1 MSNLVRNAI
10 LAGAMAVVLSPV
22 ATAQTASQ
30 TPSSESS
37 AAPALE
43 EVMITAQKR
52 TENLQDVPIS
62 VQAIDA
68 ARLEERNVVSLS
80 GINDGSVP
88 GLNLAPYPGSSDF
101 YFPTFRGITTNTAF
115 ISAPVPIAVHIDG
128 VFVGQLVGLNNPAA
142 DLERIE
148 VLKGPQGVLSGR
160 NATGGALNLYTRR
173 PELGQ
178 FGFKQQLSFAGREQF
193 IAKTVINVPMGE
205 TFAAKL
211 AYAYTKRADEGI
223 DNSAPG
229 GIQFG
234 KRNADDIRL
243 DLRWMPDDTGL
254 TVDYG
259 YDRSQSKGYDTP
271 AQCLYPAPSIT
282 ALSGT
287 GDPRIAAFIAGC
299 SPKKLERLYV
309 PFNIPKNDNLVEMHT
324 LNLKWEVSPALT
336 IRSITGYRTLDTRN
350 AYNYGAYAGGADVRS
365 DSYPLLVP
373 GTPFDGQSHP
383 VTMKNKAFSE
393 ELQFLGEAGDTVSYT
408 AGLYYA
414 TEDGNQHSGPNV
426 GIYQPSAIPVGA
438 SFFDFVGMDQ
448 KGLNSS
454 KSDSWAVFGQLIW
467 RPEMFNGKL
476 EVVPGVRYTEDQRKA
491 DGYNLGWTTGYAV
504 IPTTPGQGILAFSF
518 PIAAPDV
525 GFASS
530 RGDLTFSKT
539 TPFLS
544 LNYHLN
550 DAVMGYAKYVEGYT
564 SGGFDPVSGPATAA
578 QFARGFQPET
588 IKSYELGLKGEF
600 LDRRLRTNLAIFES
614 KFSNEQKSVALPSGG
629 WQTQNV
635 AGSTYRGAE
644 LDVTAAITTGLQLS
658 LNYATLDHSYS
669 KWIDPNTGVDVTN
682 LRKLIVGKN
691 DYSATLDYR
700 FPDFGL
706 PGSLKGMVSL
716 SHRDRTST
724 PLNLTIPDVERY
736 STTPAFTLL
745 DARLELSEVS
755 IGGGNLSV
763 ALWGKNLADKDY
775 VTLAYQGWVTSSS
788 GTWGEP
794 RTFGADL
801 KYEF

>member
-1 MSNLVRNAI
+1 VKNTIRIST
-10 LAGAMAVVLSPV
+10 LAGAMACTLAA
-22 ATAQTASQ
+22 ATAAAQASPDD
-30 TPSSESS
+30 TSSS
-37 AAPALE
+37 PALE

-62 VQAIDA
+62 VQALDA
-68 ARLEERNVVSLS
+68 ATLDERNVVSLS

-160 NATGGALNLYTRR
+160 NATGGALNIYTRR

-178 FGFKQQLSFAGREQF
+178 FGFKQQLTFADREQF
-193 IAKTVINVPMGE
+193 IAKTIVNVPMGD

-211 AYAYTKRADEGI
+211 AYAYTTRSDEGI

-229 GIQFG
+229 GYQFG
-234 KRNADDIRL
+234 KRRADDIRL

-282 ALSGT
+282 ALAGT
-287 GDPRIAAFIAGC
+287 GDPRVAAFIAGC
-299 SPKKLERLYV
+299 SPRKLERLSV
-309 PFNIPKNDNLVEMHT
+309 PFSIPKNDNLVEMHT
-324 LNLKWEVSPALT
+324 LNLKWEVNPALT
-336 IRSITGYRTLDTRN
+336 IRSITGYRTIDTRN
-350 AYNYGAYAGGADVRS
+350 AYNYGADAGGTGVRS

-393 ELQFLGEAGDTVSYT
+393 ELQFLGDAGKSLSYT

-426 GIYQPSAIPVGA
+426 GLIYPSGVMSGI
-438 SFFDFVGMDQ
+438 DFVAVDQ

-467 RPEMFNGKL
+467 RPEMLDGRL
-476 EVVPGVRYTEDQRKA
+476 EVVPGVRYTEDKRRA
-491 DGYNLGWTTGYAV
+491 DGYNLGWTTGYGV

-530 RGDLTFSKT
+530 RGNLTFSKT

-544 LNYHLN
+544 LNYHFN

-578 QFARGFQPET
+578 QFARGFQPES

-600 LDRRLRTNLAIFES
+600 LDRRLRTNIAIFES

-644 LDVTAAITTGLQLS
+644 LDVTAALTTGLQLTMS
-658 LNYATLDHSYS
+658 YATLDHSYS
-669 KWIDPNTGVDVTN
+669 RWIDPNSGVDVTN

-706 PGSLKGMVSL
+706 PGTLKGMVSF

-736 STTPAFTLL
+736 STTPAFSLL
-745 DARLELSEVS
+745 DARLELSDVG
-755 IGGGNLSV
+755 IGGGNLSF
-763 ALWGKNLADKDY
+763 ALWGKNLADEDY
-775 VTLAYQGWVTSSS
+775 LTLAYQGWVTASS